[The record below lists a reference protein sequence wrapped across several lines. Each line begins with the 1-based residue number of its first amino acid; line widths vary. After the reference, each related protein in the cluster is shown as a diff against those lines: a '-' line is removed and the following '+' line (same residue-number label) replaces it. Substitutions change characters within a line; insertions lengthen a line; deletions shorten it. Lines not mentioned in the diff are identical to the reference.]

1 MAQPRWVG
9 ELVCVWM
16 LVACQS
22 AGSAGRRTDARPT
35 DSAGA
40 NAAAVPA
47 HDSGAEQWQI
57 TAGRAGPFSAGS
69 SEAELRRTYGSG
81 QIDSVRIELGEG
93 ETAPGTVLFPA
104 DSARRIEILWRDTSA
119 RKAPARLI
127 LRGSRS
133 EWRVGPGISL
143 GTPLKDLERLNGRP
157 FSLAGF
163 GWDYAGVIT
172 DWKAGALDS
181 SLTSIKLY
189 LDPGSDRYQSQVYS
203 QVLGDRDYSSDLPAM
218 QQLNPRVY
226 QIFVDME
233 NGD

>member
-1 MAQPRWVG
+1 MAPPKCVRG
-9 ELVCVWM
+9 LVCVWM
-16 LVACQS
+16 LVACHDRGGTIQ
-22 AGSAGRRTDARPT
+22 
-35 DSAGA
+35 DSA
-40 NAAAVPA
+40 
-47 HDSGAEQWQI
+47 AEQWQI
-57 TAGRAGPFSAGS
+57 TAGRAGPINPRS
-69 SEAELRRTYGSG
+69 SEAELRQTYGAG
-81 QIDSVRIELGEG
+81 QIDSIRIELGEG

-104 DSARRIEILWRDTSA
+104 DSARRMEIVWRDTSA
-119 RKAPARLI
+119 RKGPARLI

-143 GTPLKDLERLNGRP
+143 GTALKDLERFNGRP

-163 GWDYAGVIT
+163 GWDYAGVVT
-172 DWKAGALDS
+172 DWKAGKLDS
-181 SLTSIKLY
+181 SFAGIKLY
-189 LDPGSDRYQSQVYS
+189 LDPGSGQYQSEPYS